1 MMGVTTVKGRTLN
14 GRVETLPFI
23 NPATSEQFGEVT
35 TATLADISSARQEM
49 AAAAKI
55 WAAKPLAERVRILR
69 KFQGVMIDELDEM
82 TAVMNQDNGKS
93 RQDALVE
100 AFVTADLMT
109 QYTKNAPR
117 WLRRRR
123 VSPGLQIF
131 KRCYVERKPYGVVAV
146 ISPWNYPFVL
156 LVPPIFSALL
166 AGNTVIAKP
175 SEVTAAT
182 GVMVENLFK
191 RVPELAPFVRFVHG
205 DGRVGAALVESKPD
219 LIYLTG
225 STATGKKIM
234 HTAAENLTPV
244 IFELGSKDPMLV
256 LEDANI
262 QQAAKWGVWGAFYN
276 SGQACISV
284 ERVYVVESVYEQFV
298 EAVLAE
304 VGRVQVGYSPEINS
318 KFDFGPIT
326 FQRQVEIIE
335 DHVQD
340 ALAKGAKV
348 LYGGKWDGLFMQP
361 TVITNV
367 DHTMK
372 LMLDETFGPIMPIM
386 KVQDETHAIQLANH
400 SYMGLGASV
409 WSQDVSRAE
418 RVAHQLET
426 GSVNINDTITHFAIP
441 TLPFGGVK
449 QSGNGR
455 AHGEED
461 LLQFT
466 TSRAYV
472 VSKGPHPLDIATILR
487 KPGTYR
493 LNKAI
498 LKMAFGVTPRQKL
511 EPVTELIPLKSEQVA
526 PTAGKF
532 ALLTALVMA
541 FATILFAFSRW
552 RK

>member
-1 MMGVTTVKGRTLN
+1 MGVTTVKGRTLN